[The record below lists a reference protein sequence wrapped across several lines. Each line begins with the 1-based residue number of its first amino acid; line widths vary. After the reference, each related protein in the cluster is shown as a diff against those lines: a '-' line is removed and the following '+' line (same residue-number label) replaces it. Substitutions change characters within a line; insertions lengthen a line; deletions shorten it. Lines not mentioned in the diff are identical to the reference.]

1 VQLKQV
7 SLFTQEYK
15 FDFKGYSLRLDTAF
29 DRVHQVTPNGR
40 KTFSLPKWFDK
51 GKGVTYISCSAIK
64 FDHPSGEDRYL
75 VWPQNADAA
84 IRGMWDGSKL
94 HIYEMR
100 GIKTL
105 ALYCADKVTLMRTW
119 TPRPAV
125 NAEPIER
132 IFTLSCSPIGDDPGG
147 NPDEPAPDD
156 PCLLIS
162 QLPVLGIEPGVR
174 PELPCVFGEPLAIEN
189 LLTLA

>member
-1 VQLKQV
+1 MHHEQV
-7 SLFTQEYK
+7 SLFNQEYT
-15 FDFKGYSLRLDTAF
+15 FNFKGGSLRLDNPYDLVF
-29 DRVHQVTPNGR
+29 QVTPHGR
-40 KTFSLPKWFDK
+40 KTFRIPKWFDK
-51 GKGVTYISCSAIK
+51 GKGVQYISCSAIK
-64 FDHPSGEDRYL
+64 FDHPLGEDRYL
-75 VWPQNADAA
+75 MWPYSADAS
-84 IRGMWDGSKL
+84 IRGKWDGSKL

-119 TPRPAV
+119 TPRPEV

-132 IFTLSCSPIGDDPGG
+132 IFNLTCSPIDDPGG

-174 PELPCVFGEPLAIEN
+174 PELPCVFGEPLAIET
-189 LLTLA
+189 LTTLP